1 MAAQGRRYRIKY
13 GTAHDHELTS
23 KHTVPATSLDL
34 LAKGCFTFTPTGQQ
48 TSPRRRKEQ
57 IMDHFK
63 STSVVSSRRFFMCM
77 CMPCSRVANP
87 GVPSLRS

>member
-1 MAAQGRRYRIKY
+1 MAAQGWRYRIEH
-13 GTAHDHELTS
+13 GHELTS

-34 LAKGCFTFTPTGQQ
+34 LAKGCFTFTPAGQQ

-57 IMDHFK
+57 IMGHFE
-63 STSVVSSRRFFMCM
+63 STSVVSSRRFVMCM

-87 GVPSLRS
+87 SVFSLRS